1 MSNERRFY
9 ITTAI
14 PYVNGD
20 PHLGHALEFVQA
32 DVLARHCR
40 LRGGNVRFLSG
51 TDDNALK
58 NVDAAVAANL
68 PVAEFVAEKAQRFV
82 DLAEPLQLSNDD
94 FIRTSTDPRHRPGV
108 ELLWQACSEAGDL
121 YQRDYQGLYC
131 SGCEVF
137 VLPDDLAD
145 GRCAE
150 HGEAP
155 ELIVE
160 RNWFFR
166 LSRYQDALLDLIE
179 SGCLR
184 IEPEHRRN
192 EVVAFIRSGLSD
204 FSVSRAQER
213 ARGWGIPV
221 PDDPEQVIYVWFDA
235 LANYIT
241 ALDYGFHGDAY
252 SDWWHESSER
262 LHVIGKGIIRFHAIY
277 WPAILLSARQ
287 PLPTTIFVHDYL
299 TVGGQK
305 LSKSLGTAIDP
316 LWIVQRYGTDA
327 VRWWFLRDVPRNGD
341 ADFREELI
349 VARANE
355 LADGLGNLINRT
367 IALVSRNRP
376 EEVRQTSDRP
386 AEAGPLRARWSEL
399 PSAIDKALATFDLR
413 AATTALWEVVAEA
426 NRFVSATQP
435 WELGKAARAGDPQA
449 SARLDAVLAAL
460 LDACRV
466 ITCELLPF
474 LPTAAERIATALT
487 ELDAQ
492 QGRTLFPKF
501 EPSDPRGTRYRVLA
515 RGLGGRG
522 LRRPARPWGN
532 AGGNKSTQD
541 RPKSRASFSGVIR
554 SIKRKPQT
562 VRGGAES
569 AGSVS

>member
-1 MSNERRFY
+1 MSNKRRFY

-32 DVLARHCR
+32 DVLARHRR
-40 LRGGNVRFLSG
+40 LRGDSVRFLSG

-58 NVDAAVAANL
+58 NVDAALAAGQ
-68 PVAEFVAEKAQRFV
+68 PVAQFVVEKAKRFV

-108 ELLWQACSEAGDL
+108 ERLWRACAEAGDL
-121 YQRDYQGLYC
+121 YERDYEGLYC
-131 SGCEVF
+131 LGCEAF

-145 GRCAE
+145 GRCRE

-166 LSRYQDALLDLIE
+166 LSRYQDALLRLIE
-179 SGCLR
+179 SGRLR

-192 EVVAFIRSGLSD
+192 EVLAFVRSGLTD
-204 FSVSRAQER
+204 FSVSRAEER

-241 ALDYGFHGDAY
+241 ALCNGSEDAY
-252 SDWWHESSER
+252 REWWRESDER
-262 LHVIGKGIIRFHAIY
+262 LHLIGKGIIRFHAIY

-299 TVGGQK
+299 TVEGQK

-316 LWIVQRYGTDA
+316 LWVIERYGADA
-327 VRWWFLRDVPRNGD
+327 LRWWFLRDVPRSGD
-341 ADFREELI
+341 SDFREALI
-349 VARANE
+349 ATRANE

-367 IALVSRNRP
+367 IALVSSNRP
-376 EEVRQTSDRP
+376 KGVQQASDWP
-386 AEAGPLRARWSEL
+386 IEAAALRARCSEL
-399 PSAIDKALATFDLR
+399 PSAIDKGLAVFDIR
-413 AATTALWEVVAEA
+413 VATTALWEVVAEA

-435 WELGKAARAGDPQA
+435 WEIAKAARGGDPQA
-449 SARLDAVLAAL
+449 SRRLGAVLATL

-466 ITCELLPF
+466 VTHELLPF
-474 LPTAAERIATALT
+474 LPLAAERITAALT
-487 ELDAQ
+487 NLDVQ

-501 EPSDPRGTRYRVLA
+501 EA
-515 RGLGGRG
+515 R
-522 LRRPARPWGN
+522 A
-532 AGGNKSTQD
+532 
-541 RPKSRASFSGVIR
+541 
-554 SIKRKPQT
+554 
-562 VRGGAES
+562 
-569 AGSVS
+569 

>member
-32 DVLARHCR
+32 DVLARHRR
-40 LRGGNVRFLSG
+40 LRGEAVRFLSG

-58 NVDAAVAANL
+58 NVDAALAAGL

-82 DLAEPLQLSNDD
+82 DLAEPLHLSNDD

-108 ELLWQACSEAGDL
+108 EQLWRVCAQAADL
-121 YQRDYQGLYC
+121 YQRDYEGLYC
-131 SGCEVF
+131 SGCEAF
-137 VLPDDLAD
+137 VLPGDLAD
-145 GRCAE
+145 GRCPE

-166 LSRYQDALLDLIE
+166 LSRYQEALLELIE
-179 SGCLR
+179 SGSLR

-192 EVVAFIRSGLSD
+192 EVLTFIRGGLTD
-204 FSVSRAQER
+204 FSVSRAHER
-213 ARGWGIPV
+213 AHGWGIPV
-221 PDDPEQVIYVWFDA
+221 PDDPEQVVYVWFDA

-241 ALDYGFHGDAY
+241 ALSSG
-252 SDWWHESSER
+252 SDRDVYREWWSESSER
-262 LHVIGKGIIRFHAIY
+262 LHVIGKGIIRFHAVY
-277 WPAILLSARQ
+277 WPAILLSAGQ

-299 TVGGQK
+299 TVEGRK

-316 LWIVQRYGTDA
+316 FQVIERFGADA
-327 VRWWFLRDVPRNGD
+327 LRWWFLRDLPRNGD

-349 VARANE
+349 AARANE

-376 EEVRQTSDRP
+376 EGVRQTPDWP
-386 AEAGPLRARWSEL
+386 AEAAPLRALCGEL
-399 PSAIDKALATFDLR
+399 PAAIDTALAAFDLR
-413 AATTALWEVVAEA
+413 AATGALWEVVAEA

-435 WELGKAARAGDPQA
+435 WELAKTAGGGDPQA
-449 SARLDAVLAAL
+449 FERLDAVLTVL
-460 LDACRV
+460 LDSCRV
-466 ITCELLPF
+466 ITAELAPF
-474 LPTAAERIATALT
+474 LPAASVRITAALAD
-487 ELDAQ
+487 LDVQ

-501 EPSDPRGTRYRVLA
+501 EVVA
-515 RGLGGRG
+515 
-522 LRRPARPWGN
+522 
-532 AGGNKSTQD
+532 
-541 RPKSRASFSGVIR
+541 
-554 SIKRKPQT
+554 
-562 VRGGAES
+562 
-569 AGSVS
+569 